1 MAAFPPTGERILIH
15 PALSCPNAAPE
26 EVDGAVRPP
35 FLHRE
40 RGLVSKARS
49 LSHYSGEPSWKKAD
63 YSNLDRRPDRMPV
76 YGPGSKCLG
85 RAEKETEWLRFHAP
99 QTPGNSHCAPT
110 PFRTFLLLELHDC
123 RFRPRDL
130 YPIGSNLE
138 GFDITFFPDCPRT
151 SRCGRGR
158 KGRD

>member
-1 MAAFPPTGERILIH
+1 
-15 PALSCPNAAPE
+15 
-26 EVDGAVRPP
+26 
-35 FLHRE
+35 
-40 RGLVSKARS
+40 
-49 LSHYSGEPSWKKAD
+49 
-63 YSNLDRRPDRMPV
+63 MPV

-158 KGRD
+158 KGRDWSACSGVERRGESTRRRQKSLSLAATRDFSLVR